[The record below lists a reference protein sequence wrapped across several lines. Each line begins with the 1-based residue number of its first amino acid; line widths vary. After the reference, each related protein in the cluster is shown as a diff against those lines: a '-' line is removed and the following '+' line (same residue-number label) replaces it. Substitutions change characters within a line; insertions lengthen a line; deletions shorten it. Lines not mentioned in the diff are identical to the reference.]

1 MHIIIII
8 LKDILLGSFL
18 DINLNVNQGGV
29 FPLCYNNIHQKRFTK
44 CDISILSMKRR

>member
-18 DINLNVNQGGV
+18 DINLNVNQGGE
-29 FPLCYNNIHQKRFTK
+29 LT
-44 CDISILSMKRR
+44 DI